1 MKKDDVT
8 LKEEILLSAF
18 LSSPIMKGDF
28 FMSKLTARTNH
39 NIKKMVVLALFCA
52 FAYVTM
58 YVLRIKVSFLTFDAK
73 DAVTAIAGLAFGPL
87 ASLTISL
94 LVALLELI
102 TVSETGLYGRIMNFG
117 SSAVFSCVIATIYK
131 YKKDL
136 IGAVVGL
143 VCSVFAVT
151 TTMLCMNLLVTP
163 LFMKTN
169 VQTVIAL
176 LPTLILPFNLTKAV
190 LNASLV
196 LVLYKP
202 VSAVLKSAH
211 VLPRSERDMAN
222 GHRFGNV
229 WIWLVGVLLIAASIA
244 VFWFVLGGKF
254 ELHR

>member
-1 MKKDDVT
+1 
-8 LKEEILLSAF
+8 
-18 LSSPIMKGDF
+18 
-28 FMSKLTARTNH
+28 MSKLTARTNH

-73 DAVTAIAGLAFGPL
+73 DAVTAIAGLAFGPF
-87 ASLTISL
+87 ASLVISL

-102 TVSETGLYGRIMNFG
+102 TVSETGVYGLIMNFV
-117 SSAVFSCVIATIYK
+117 SSAVFSCVVATIYK

-136 IGAVVGL
+136 IGAIVGL
-143 VCSVFAVT
+143 ACSVFAVT

-163 LFMKTN
+163 LFMKTS

-202 VSAVLKSAH
+202 VSAVLKSAR
-211 VLPRSERDMAN
+211 VLPRSEKEN
-222 GHRFGNV
+222 GHENRFGNV
-229 WIWLVGVLLIAASIA
+229 WVWIVGILLIVTSVA
-244 VFWFVLGGKF
+244 VFWLVLGGKF
-254 ELHR
+254 ELHK